1 MIKIFFVMIGNIL
14 VKSNDLRTV
23 IMRKCK
29 LQKEEFVVYVPVGT
43 ISSAGQY

>member
-1 MIKIFFVMIGNIL
+1 MIGNIL

-29 LQKEEFVVYVPVGT
+29 LQKEEFVVYVLVDIATVGT
-43 ISSAGQY
+43 ISSAGRY